1 MDGAGT
7 AEAGGSAA
15 PGRGAAFPVGGPSWG
30 AAAAPA
36 NAAWR
41 TLAVLDGWVNRLYGS
56 RWNPL
61 YQSGAM
67 TVALL
72 VVVLVTGLYLL
83 LYYRLGSPWESV
95 ARLTDQA
102 WSGRWI
108 RGLHRYASD
117 GLVVTAS
124 VHAFRMYAQRRTWG
138 PRTLAWVSGVALV
151 GVILVCGWTGY
162 VMVWDVQAQ
171 VLAVEGARFL
181 DVLPIFSEP
190 ISRAFVGEYPL
201 PSAFFF
207 LNLFAHVALP
217 VGLALL
223 VWVHVSRVARPVLL
237 PPRPLLWAVVGGFTA
252 LSLLWPV
259 GMAPKA
265 DVLTVPG
272 SVPLDV
278 FYGFWLPVT
287 RLVPA
292 WAVWAAGV
300 PLVAV
305 LLLVPIWTRPRAA
318 GRPARSRV
326 DERSCTGCEQCAL
339 DCPYDAIS
347 MLARADGRQGSVAR
361 VNTDAC
367 VSCGIC
373 AGSCAPMGVGPGGRT
388 GRDQLSVARGLGG
401 AEGGVVVVAC
411 SRSAG
416 GRFSGPDI
424 RTLSVECAG
433 NLHTSVVETLLRG
446 GAAGVLVVA
455 CPGRDCWNRE
465 GGRWLH
471 ARVHEGREAELQA
484 RVDRSRVRL
493 CYLSAR
499 EADRLR
505 AEIADFA
512 AALPPPAG
520 GTDRIDLVAEC
531 ERAAAGE
538 AP

>member
-1 MDGAGT
+1 MDGAGSAGT
-7 AEAGGSAA
+7 AGQSWGTAPA
-15 PGRGAAFPVGGPSWG
+15 PGNASWKL
-30 AAAAPA
+30 
-36 NAAWR
+36 
-41 TLAVLDGWVNRLYGS
+41 LAVLDGWVNRLYGS

-72 VVVLVTGLYLL
+72 LVVLVTGLYLL
-83 LYYRLGSPWESV
+83 LFYRLGSPWESV
-95 ARLTDQA
+95 ARVTDQA

-117 GLVVTAS
+117 GLIVTSA

-138 PRTLAWVSGVALV
+138 PRALAWVSGVTLV
-151 GVILVCGWTGY
+151 GVVLVCGWTGY

-190 ISRAFVGEYPL
+190 IGRAFVGEYPL

-237 PPRPLLWAVVGGFTA
+237 PPRRLLWAVVAGFTA
-252 LSLLWPV
+252 LSVVWPV

-265 DVLTVPG
+265 DVLAVPG

-287 RLVPA
+287 RLFPG

-300 PLVAV
+300 SLLAV
-305 LLLVPIWTRPRAA
+305 LLLVPVWTRVRS
-318 GRPARSRV
+318 GVRPHRSRV
-326 DERSCTGCEQCAL
+326 DERLCTGCEQCAL
-339 DCPYDAIS
+339 DCPYDAIA
-347 MLARADGRQGSVAR
+347 MIARGDGRPGSVAR
-361 VNTDAC
+361 VNAAVC

-373 AGSCAPMGVGPGGRT
+373 AASCAPMGVGPGGRT
-388 GRDQLSVARGLGG
+388 GRDQLAAVRGFGG
-401 AEGGVVVVAC
+401 TGDGVVVVAC
-411 SRSAG
+411 ARSAG
-416 GRFSGPDI
+416 GSVSVPGI
-424 RTLSVECAG
+424 RTLAVECAG
-433 NLHTSVVETLLRG
+433 NVHTSVIETLLRG

-465 GGRWLH
+465 GGRWLN
-471 ARVHEGREAELQA
+471 ARVHDGREAELQA

-499 EADRLR
+499 ETSRLT
-505 AEIADFA
+505 AAVFDFA
-512 AALPPPAG
+512 ATLPAPID
-520 GTDRIDLVAEC
+520 GTDRLDLVAEC
-531 ERAAAGE
+531 QRAAAGE
-538 AP
+538 AS